1 VRRQLER
8 TNRELAGEIRQRR
21 RAETDLRSLVAHL
34 PALLCRVDGQ
44 GRVVYADGRGLARL
58 HLTAGQLVGKTLDE
72 MFQGVLGGK
81 TFAEA
86 MAEGQNIRFS
96 YLGVSLEGFFTPVD
110 EGLGEGEAE
119 RVALFIDVTEQALML
134 SKMSGYAGDLERSN
148 AELEQFAYVASHDL
162 KEPIRSVSGFLNLAL
177 RQGDKDLDPLVLDCI
192 VQARDAAGRM
202 QTLVTDLLAYARVG
216 RQKREPQEVDANGL
230 MLLVNRDLRG
240 ALEQAGAELTWGEL
254 PRVVADPTQLLQVL
268 QNLVNNAVKFQD
280 MARVP
285 RVQVTAKRMAGGWRF
300 EVKDNGIGIAV
311 ENQRR
316 IFQIFQRL
324 HTREEYPG
332 TGIGLALCRRIV
344 ENWGGRLGVESV
356 VGEGSSFWFTIPTDD
371 TSPTQP
377 IRKGSA

>member
-1 VRRQLER
+1 
-8 TNRELAGEIRQRR
+8 
-21 RAETDLRSLVAHL
+21 
-34 PALLCRVDGQ
+34 
-44 GRVVYADGRGLARL
+44 
-58 HLTAGQLVGKTLDE
+58 
-72 MFQGVLGGK
+72 
-81 TFAEA
+81 
-86 MAEGQNIRFS
+86 
-96 YLGVSLEGFFTPVD
+96 
-110 EGLGEGEAE
+110 
-119 RVALFIDVTEQALML
+119 
-134 SKMSGYAGDLERSN
+134 
-148 AELEQFAYVASHDL
+148 
-162 KEPIRSVSGFLNLAL
+162 
-177 RQGDKDLDPLVLDCI
+177 
-192 VQARDAAGRM
+192 
-202 QTLVTDLLAYARVG
+202 VG